1 MVCKTIEVGSIPTL
15 NSKYECG
22 EMVSCRSPKPLLGVR
37 ISPLVPIRM
46 ILNEEIFKVNLEFWN
61 IVRIFTEL
69 LS

>member
-1 MVCKTIEVGSIPTL
+1 
-15 NSKYECG
+15 
-22 EMVSCRSPKPLLGVR
+22 
-37 ISPLVPIRM
+37 VPIRM